1 MYFFL
6 DDMIEMKNLDLNK
19 IKTDQKSNKVFLFT
33 TLNTW
38 RQIVWSFFIFLSIKY
53 MGTFKKVMGVN
64 ICYYVLLIKAE
75 THWKWMKNY
84 STIKDLNR
92 SVTNRLHNSRLNN
105 SDNYDEKYMQIEF
118 TLDDDLL
125 LRKH

>member
-1 MYFFL
+1 
-6 DDMIEMKNLDLNK
+6 
-19 IKTDQKSNKVFLFT
+19 
-33 TLNTW
+33 
-38 RQIVWSFFIFLSIKY
+38 
-53 MGTFKKVMGVN
+53 
-64 ICYYVLLIKAE
+64 
-75 THWKWMKNY
+75 MKNY

-92 SVTNRLHNSRLNN
+92 SVTNRLHNGRLNN